1 MTLKSIKISAFR
13 GASEPFELIFEAK
26 KKLTIIYGENGT
38 GKTTICDAFEFLAKG
53 DVGSLRDKGIDG
65 TRHKYLHSAQKTT
78 EDLLVSLETAQGAIC
93 TGKLVGK
100 NAVVAPEAD
109 RPRLEI
115 MRRKQMLDF
124 VEATPGDRYKAIS
137 GFIDISAFEVSEG
150 KLKSLLGDLGNEKT
164 NADAA
169 VYQSYTAISDIYKA
183 AGNAPGQNPV
193 DWAKALLAQPVGTEA
208 EEQAAIDALI
218 VQYQGLGGYPE
229 QLQQRQ
235 DSVSTA
241 QADLNTAQD
250 GMALA
255 AGAAAANAN
264 EIVAV
269 LNAGQSYLHVHPDSE
284 VCPLCESAERANGLS
299 DQIKSRLEQ
308 FAAVNEA
315 KINLDKCSSTHKT
328 ATANL
333 DLLKS
338 GYLESLAGYQT
349 ARTGFAWDQK
359 YSFPESLPPQAI
371 VDLQAWLVAND
382 DLLQKWKDVYA
393 SLRLVLERRENARL
407 SLKRYND
414 NTEKVTELTALIPKV
429 EQAHTI
435 VKTKRQEFTD
445 TVINEI
451 AGKAGELYELV
462 HPGEG
467 KNKIALELD
476 HAKRAS
482 IDLNAEFSGKGAPPQ
497 AYFSQS
503 HLDTLGLC
511 LFLALAMREKPSEAV
526 LILDDVLG
534 SVDEPH
540 VDKVIHMICNV
551 TKEFRHTIITTHYGP
566 WRHKYRWGLIKGGH
580 PCQFVELT
588 GSGLEGVIRAVG
600 SIPEIDRLRIMVA
613 ADQPD
618 LQAVVGKAG
627 VVLEAVLTFMA
638 NCYGPRLPFRASG
651 KHTLG
656 ELLPNIKGKL
666 REALRIEIVEKG
678 GDGDVVKDNIAFKAL
693 LDDIFA
699 QGSIRNVVGAH
710 FNTDAFDVPDAK
722 ALTYA
727 GHVLRL
733 AEAMICPDHGWPSSD
748 KSGSHWSNAG
758 GTRRMHPLR
767 EPT

>member
-1 MTLKSIKISAFR
+1 MTLKSINISAFR
-13 GASEPFELIFEAK
+13 GASEPFELNFEAK

-65 TRHKYLHSAQKTT
+65 TRHKYLHSAQKKP
-78 EDLLVSLETAQGAIC
+78 EDLLVSLETAQGGIC

-100 NAVVAPEAD
+100 NAVVAPEAN

-137 GFIDISAFEVSEG
+137 GFIDISAFELSES

-169 VYQSYTAISDIYKA
+169 VYQSYTAISDIYTA

-241 QADLNTAQD
+241 QIDLNAAQD
-250 GMALA
+250 AMALA

-264 EIVAV
+264 EIVTV
-269 LNAGQSYLHVHPDSE
+269 LKAGQSYLHVHPDSE
-284 VCPLCESAERANGLS
+284 VCPLCESAEMANGLS
-299 DQIKSRLEQ
+299 DKIKSRLGQ
-308 FAAVNEA
+308 FAAVSEA
-315 KINLDKCSSTHKT
+315 KIELDKCGSILAT
-328 ATANL
+328 ATSNL

-338 GYLESLAGYQT
+338 GYLESLAGYQK
-349 ARTGFAWDQK
+349 ARTDYAWDQK
-359 YSFPESLPPQAI
+359 YSFPTSLPPQGMAN
-371 VDLQAWLVAND
+371 LQAWLNANN
-382 DLLQKWKDVYA
+382 DLLQKWKDIDA
-393 SLRLVLERRENARL
+393 SLRLVKERRENARL

-414 NTEKVTELTALIPKV
+414 NTERVTELSALIPKV

-451 AGKAGELYELV
+451 AEKAGELYELV

-511 LFLALAMREKPSEAV
+511 IFLALAMREKPGEAI

-540 VDKVIHMICNV
+540 VDRVIDMV
-551 TKEFRHTIITTHYGP
+551 YAAAKEFRHTIVTTHYGP
-566 WRHKYRWGLIKGGH
+566 WRHKYRWGMIPPDQ
-580 PCQFVELT
+580 PCQFIELMNV
-588 GSGLEGVIRAVG
+588 GGEGVITTFAP
-600 SIPEIDRLRIMVA
+600 IPEIALLKIRLNEPQKDMQGIVS
-613 ADQPD
+613 
-618 LQAVVGKAG
+618 KAG
-627 VVLEAVLTFMA
+627 VILEATLDFLTQKYQ
-638 NCYGPRLPFRASG
+638 CSVPRKITG
-651 KHTLG
+651 DYTLG
-656 ELLPNIKGKL
+656 DLLPNVKNKL
-666 REALRIEIVEKG
+666 RDELRVDYV
-678 GDGDVVKDNIAFKAL
+678 DGTEVIQSIAFKAE
-693 LDDIFA
+693 LDGLTGIM
-699 QGSIRNVVGAH
+699 QLRNLVGAH
-710 FNTDAFDVPDAK
+710 FNTLSFEMLDAD
-722 ALTYA
+722 ALTFA
-727 GHVLRL
+727 RHVEAL
-733 AEAMICPDHGWPSSD
+733 ADALICADHGWPT
-748 KSGSHWSNAG
+748 KNKTGNYWHNG
-758 GTRRMHPLR
+758 GDTRRLYPVMKPA
-767 EPT
+767 